1 MPFFEKARAVWKEMA
16 SPLLSLGSAR
26 LQLSVFHFRFFNSFF
41 FFATNSILFYS
52 HCVNPKLFYF

>member
-26 LQLSVFHFRFFNSFF
+26 LQLSVFHFRFFNSFSF
-41 FFATNSILFYS
+41 LPQILFYFILT
-52 HCVNPKLFYF
+52 V